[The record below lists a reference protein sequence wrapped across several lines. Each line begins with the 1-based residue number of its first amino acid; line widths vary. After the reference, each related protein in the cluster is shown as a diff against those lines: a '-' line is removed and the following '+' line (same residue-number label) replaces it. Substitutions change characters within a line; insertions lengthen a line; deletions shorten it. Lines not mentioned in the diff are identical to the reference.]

1 MSDEPGRSK
10 SGERLAGAAALL
22 IAFATLATALAG
34 FLQADVSKR
43 AGDLR
48 DNAEQLSLQALASSQ
63 SSQQHAQV
71 ELATFERWV
80 EERTKSGSALLAS
93 LYSGDDPVRANDL
106 QRDADRWQTIA
117 DQTLKL
123 TEIDPEGIYGPE
135 QDKAFPSR
143 YFAAAT
149 EESLRLNALQDA
161 ADEEASV
168 LDQRA
173 AGYTAILAMLA
184 VSLYLFGLTLAVVGR
199 WLQRGFLA
207 VGLMLLGV
215 GTGWMFLT
223 VSAPDYKTDP
233 EAAAE
238 YARGRVAFITAYDQT
253 GFQEAEAHLTRA
265 IELRPTFAR
274 AYYERSDVIVQ
285 AASPQRTGF
294 TSIVPS
300 DALRRARAD
309 LDRARALGLD
319 NAQTFGSLG
328 FYSFAEGVQS
338 GDEDLLRQSIDYSQR
353 AISLDAGEPIY
364 RLNLGVALTAL
375 GRIDEARGAYE
386 QAVARTLYID
396 DAHTELRQEPGIEE
410 AFLAGGLTDL
420 DMVADYRPDLA
431 EQVRG
436 LKELL
441 VGRVAAGTIEAPT
454 GSPAVFN
461 DVTLDIFPAE
471 LQWQAN
477 IADYDPQRDT
487 ISAQWYYQDAQGL
500 GWAVIP
506 EVSLV
511 RQPSLGSDGRYFS
524 LSPYMTAVSPPS
536 CLPSGEYR
544 VEIYVNGRLA
554 AEGSLGAEFGDYE
567 AYLGRDVTA
576 AFCRPQDWQRRD
588 DRLPGLIDGYTSPDG
603 QRGVYVA
610 RYSLPGSLRALS
622 DATTGVEDL
631 TIDSFADWF
640 PATPAYVED
649 VGTTSSYFMGLGS
662 TAWRWYDYGTGY
674 VRVGGG
680 MDADGAVVLGM
691 VFGEYDWFD
700 GTEPYRILNSMI
712 NAQ

>member
-1 MSDEPGRSK
+1 MSEEPGRSK
-10 SGERLAGAAALL
+10 SDERLAGVAALL
-22 IAFATLATALAG
+22 IAFATLVTALAG

-80 EERTKSGSALLAS
+80 EERTQSASALLAS
-93 LYSGDDPVRANDL
+93 LYSGDDPVRANGL
-106 QRDADRWQTIA
+106 QRDAARWQTIA

-123 TEIDPEGIYGPE
+123 TEIDPEGVYGPE
-135 QDKAFPSR
+135 QDKTFPSR

-207 VGLMLLGV
+207 VGLTLLGV
-215 GTGWMFLT
+215 GTAWMLLT

-238 YARGRVAFITAYDQT
+238 YARGRVAFITAYDQA

-274 AYYERSDVIVQ
+274 AYSERSDVIFQ

-294 TSIVPS
+294 TSIVPP

-309 LDRARALGLD
+309 LERAMALGLE

-328 FYSFAEGVQS
+328 FDSFAEGVQS

-386 QAVARTLYID
+386 EAVARTLYID

-420 DMVADYRPDLA
+420 DMVAHYRPDLV
-431 EQVRG
+431 EQIRG

-487 ISAQWYYQDAQGL
+487 ISAQWYYQDTQGL

-511 RQPSLGSDGRYFS
+511 RQPSLGGDGRYFS
-524 LSPYMTAVSPPS
+524 LSPYMTAVSPP
-536 CLPSGEYR
+536 CVPAVGRVSGR
-544 VEIYVNGRLA
+544 DLRQRPPRGRGQPGGRL
-554 AEGSLGAEFGDYE
+554 
-567 AYLGRDVTA
+567 
-576 AFCRPQDWQRRD
+576 RRL
-588 DRLPGLIDGYTSPDG
+588 RGIPGPRPDG
-603 QRGVYVA
+603 CLLPAAGLAAA
-610 RYSLPGSLRALS
+610 RRSTARPDRRLHESRRPARRLCRALLAAGQPALLS

-631 TIDSFADWF
+631 TIDAFADWF